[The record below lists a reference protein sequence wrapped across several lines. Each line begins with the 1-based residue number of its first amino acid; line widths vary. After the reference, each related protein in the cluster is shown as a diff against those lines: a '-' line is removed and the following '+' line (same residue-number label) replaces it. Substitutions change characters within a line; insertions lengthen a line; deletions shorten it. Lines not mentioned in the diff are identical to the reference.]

1 MTLNN
6 KQVAFIGGGHI
17 TEIIVG
23 NLIRTQ
29 TVSPDRIIVSD
40 PDKDRLQTLCSK
52 HSIETAVDNID
63 AVNRGD
69 FIFINVLPQV
79 VPEVIEELVRKP
91 IPEDKVI
98 ISIAGGVP
106 IERYRPLGERLPVVR
121 ALPNPPSQ
129 IGWGIAAL
137 AFNAHITETQ
147 RNGIL
152 EIFTSLGEYVILKES
167 LINAVMALSSP
178 VSTYQ
183 FFQSLIDAGVRCGID
198 RKTSTKVAY
207 QTIVGSLEA
216 WKRRQLSPS
225 LLMEEASSPG
235 GISVES
241 LYTLDRYAFSAAI
254 KEAIANAVARAEELG
269 ASE

>member
-1 MTLNN
+1 MSLKN
-6 KQVAFIGGGHI
+6 KTIAFIGGGHI

-23 NLIRTQ
+23 NLIRTE
-29 TVSPDRIIVSD
+29 TVSPDRIIVSE
-40 PDKDRLQTLCSK
+40 PDKDRLQKLCEK
-52 HSIETAVDNID
+52 YALGKAADNTD
-63 AVNRGD
+63 AVTRGD

-79 VPEVIEELVRKP
+79 VAEVIEELAAKP
-91 IPEDKVI
+91 IPEDKAI

-106 IERYRPLGERLPVVR
+106 IERYKPLGEKLPVIR

-137 AFNAHITETQ
+137 TFNPCVTETQ
-147 RNGIL
+147 QDDVL
-152 EIFTSLGEYVILKES
+152 EIFKSLGEYVILKEE

-216 WKRRQLSPS
+216 WKRRELSPS

-241 LYTLDRYAFSAAI
+241 LYTLDRHAFSAAI
-254 KEAIANAVARAEELG
+254 KEAIYNATRRAEELG
-269 ASE
+269 GSK

>member
-1 MTLNN
+1 MNLKN
-6 KQVAFIGGGHI
+6 KQIAFIGGGHI

-23 NLIRTQ
+23 NLIKTQ
-29 TVSPDRIIVSD
+29 TVSPDQIIVSD
-40 PDKDRLQTLCSK
+40 PDKDRLQNVCNR
-52 HSIETAVDNID
+52 HSLKTARDNID
-63 AVNRGD
+63 ATDRAD
-69 FIFINVLPQV
+69 YIFINVLPQV
-79 VPEVIEELVRKP
+79 VAAVIGELAQKP

-106 IERYRPLGERLPVVR
+106 IERYRPLGEKLPVAR

-137 AFNAHITETQ
+137 TFNPYVTETQ

-152 EIFTSLGEYVILKES
+152 EIFTSLGEYVILKEE

-198 RKTSTKVAY
+198 RKTSTAVAY

-216 WKRRQLSPS
+216 WKQRQLSPS

-254 KEAIANAVARAEELG
+254 KEAIYNATRRAEELG